1 MYACVHACFCRA
13 RGWGSNR
20 GHWALHDKQRVCVG
34 DGTPPSWT
42 SVSPS
47 VREGAGWKPPGNP
60 RFPGLKLTLQVAGG
74 RWLARGHMLPPC
86 GRNLHGTAPHQ
97 RLLTIRLPAAGALFL
112 ASVRGPILASAG
124 PHSPLS

>member
-74 RWLARGHMLPPC
+74 LPEDTC
-86 GRNLHGTAPHQ
+86 CHLVEETCMAP
-97 RLLTIRLPAAGALFL
+97 LPT
-112 ASVRGPILASAG
+112 SAY
-124 PHSPLS
+124 